1 MQLTTESLDNLMILW
16 REKTNTEDEL
26 TMEARD
32 LIDHLLEARHCAIQ
46 FDKLEKEKAA
56 A

>member
-1 MQLTTESLDNLMILW
+1 MQLTNESIDNLIILW
-16 REKTNTEDEL
+16 RSKTNTEDEL

-32 LIDHLLEARHCAIQ
+32 LIDHLLEARHCALQ
-46 FDKLEKEKAA
+46 FEKLEQEKAA